1 MLVSYFSSH
10 QRGLSQSLL
19 LNRRLKV
26 LKYDLK
32 KDYLQKL
39 CGNSN
44 GEVTMEEFLKACKH
58 DPTIRWDQPLISGLI
73 RLIY

>member
-1 MLVSYFSSH
+1 MLVSYFSPH

-19 LNRRLKV
+19 LKIR
-26 LKYDLK
+26 KYDLTK
-32 KDYLQKL
+32 GYLQKL

-58 DPTIRWDQPLISGLI
+58 DPTIR
-73 RLIY
+73 